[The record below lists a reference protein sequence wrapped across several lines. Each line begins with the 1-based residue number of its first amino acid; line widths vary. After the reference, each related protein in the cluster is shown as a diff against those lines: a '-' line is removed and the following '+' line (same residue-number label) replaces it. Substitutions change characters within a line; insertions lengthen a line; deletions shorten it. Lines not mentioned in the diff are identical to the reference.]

1 MFELSKMIT
10 KVFIMI
16 FFRMFPSGQGRV
28 RFMAVTTKVCFNL
41 NMCQR

>member
-1 MFELSKMIT
+1 MFELSKKIT

-28 RFMAVTTKVCFNL
+28 RFSWQLLQKFALT
-41 NMCQR
+41 